1 MAKSRKK
8 KNNLFSHTKSYSIL
22 NFKLYK
28 RDYTIRNNKEKKNER
43 QQLAKNTHNSMLYK
57 KKNTCNK
64 FLYKKKEYTQSE
76 FLCLHCI
83 DFEFE

>member
-22 NFKLYK
+22 TFKLYK
-28 RDYTIRNNKEKKNER
+28 RDYTIRNNKENKKNER

-57 KKNTCNK
+57 KNT
-64 FLYKKKEYTQSE
+64 YTQIKISNQSNVIIV
-76 FLCLHCI
+76 L
-83 DFEFE
+83 DKKM